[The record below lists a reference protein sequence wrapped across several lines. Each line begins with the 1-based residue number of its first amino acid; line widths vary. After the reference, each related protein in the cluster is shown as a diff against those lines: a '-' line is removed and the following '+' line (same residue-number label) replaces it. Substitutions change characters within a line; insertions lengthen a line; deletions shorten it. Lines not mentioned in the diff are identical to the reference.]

1 MAQYI
6 TSFEA
11 FERSAEKGWDVYK
24 EIASHF
30 FDVLKGAMD
39 MRDDLN
45 VIIMFHDE
53 IEENQLLGKAQ
64 RVIKVG
70 SKSIKEKLIPEGL
83 FTYVFF
89 TEIRFDESGKK
100 TYGFLT
106 NSDGTTTAKSPL
118 GCFKDIYIPNDLKYV
133 IQKIDEYNNDDSDYE
148 ESEVTEESND

>member
-1 MAQYI
+1 
-6 TSFEA
+6 
-11 FERSAEKGWDVYK
+11 
-24 EIASHF
+24 
-30 FDVLKGAMD
+30 

-53 IEENQLLGKAQ
+53 IEENQILGRAQ
-64 RVIKVG
+64 RIIKVG

-100 TYGFLT
+100 TYNFIT

-148 ESEVTEESND
+148 ESEVTEESDD